1 LQSAEIDALFVGNRL
16 HGRSL
21 ETGEEHGLSVAADG
35 SAIIF
40 GDWGI
45 GSGRVRFEGHDV
57 CFETPIGYVNC
68 AAIYRNPDGARA
80 TENEYLWVN
89 RKGGAFPFSIVR

>member
-1 LQSAEIDALFVGNRL
+1 LRAPEIDALFVGNRL

-40 GDWGI
+40 GDWGV
-45 GSGRVRFEGHDV
+45 GSGRMWVDGDNV
-57 CFETPIGYVNC
+57 CLETEIGYVNC

-80 TENEYLWVN
+80 TENDYFWVN
-89 RKGGAFPFSIVR
+89 RVGGAYPFSIVR